1 MVSLADLGFYVEMLT
16 VLALIMRSMLPLIA
30 MDKTFLETFGVEDGA
45 LAVVPVPH

>member
-1 MVSLADLGFYVEMLT
+1 MSLDGLAFHGVVLT

-30 MDKTFLETFGVEDGA
+30 MDRTFLETFGVEEGA